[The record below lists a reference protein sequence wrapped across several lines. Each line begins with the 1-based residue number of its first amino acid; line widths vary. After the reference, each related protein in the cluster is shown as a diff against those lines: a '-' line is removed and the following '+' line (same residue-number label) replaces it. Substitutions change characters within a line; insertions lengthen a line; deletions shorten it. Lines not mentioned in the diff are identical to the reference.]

1 MENLTSNLKNL
12 AIGQKL
18 IVSKEKYDV
27 VIATK
32 NRLRRNGFGTF
43 TLKSENGKITIEKIK

>member
-1 MENLTSNLKNL
+1 MENLTANLKNL
-12 AIGQKL
+12 EIGQKL
-18 IVSKEKYDV
+18 TISKEKYDV

-43 TLKSENGKITIEKIK
+43 TLKSVDGNLIVTKIN

>member
-1 MENLTSNLKNL
+1 MQNLTANLKNL

-18 IVSKEKYDV
+18 TISKEKYDV

-32 NRLRRNGFGTF
+32 NRLKRNGFGSF
-43 TLKSENGKITIEKIK
+43 TLKSEGEKLIVEKIS